1 MPTKYGC
8 ILIKVKSNQDIP
20 RLFLYYYL
28 FSTLTNVNWSILLVD
43 GGTAQSCRKSTDVE
57 VDGIDDVDGF
67 ESWRSLAEQL
77 RQNLASI
84 ILMSEADLQV
94 SVILACYFVISFMII
109 VCK

>member
-20 RLFLYYYL
+20 RLFFYYL

-57 VDGIDDVDGF
+57 VDGIDGVDGF

-77 RQNLASI
+77 RQDLASI

-94 SVILACYFVISFMII
+94 SVILACYFVIIYDYS
-109 VCK
+109 V